1 MELNRCYLGDAASV
15 LRTFEDESVH
25 CCVTSPPYFSLR
37 DYNVPGQIGQEEDAS
52 EYIARL
58 VDVFSDVYR
67 VLRKDG
73 TCWIVIGDS
82 YAGRCGVISK
92 GRCGFGD
99 RKNLHTVRKGAKEK
113 DLLGIPWM
121 LAFALRDAGWYLR
134 QDIIWAKANPMP
146 APMKDRCISSH
157 EHILLLSKSPRYY
170 FDYKAI
176 MEEAVTQEDW
186 NPGIRFG
193 GSKYG
198 DSIVGGGTYSG
209 NPWVPKEEDGRF
221 VRNKRD
227 VWTVATYS
235 NKEAHFATYPPK
247 LIEPCVLAG
256 CPEGGIVLDCFMGS
270 GTTGIVARNLHR
282 NFVGIELNPEYRDMA
297 ERRIFNLGE
306 NLFNQK

>member
-1 MELNRCYLGDAASV
+1 MELNHCYLGDAASV

-37 DYNVPGQIGQEEDAS
+37 DYNVPGQIGQEEDAN

-58 VDVFSDVYR
+58 VDVFSEVYR

-198 DSIVGGGTYSG
+198 DSIVGGGYLFRQSVG
-209 NPWVPKEEDGRF
+209 AEGGGRAVRPEQEGRVDGRNVF
-221 VRNKRD
+221 QQGSAFCHISAETHRALRARGVPGGRNCARLLHGERNYGHCG
-227 VWTVATYS
+227 T
-235 NKEAHFATYPPK
+235 EFA
-247 LIEPCVLAG
+247 
-256 CPEGGIVLDCFMGS
+256 
-270 GTTGIVARNLHR
+270 
-282 NFVGIELNPEYRDMA
+282 
-297 ERRIFNLGE
+297 
-306 NLFNQK
+306 

>member
-37 DYNVPGQIGQEEDAS
+37 DYNVPGQIGQEEDAN

-58 VDVFSDVYR
+58 VDVFSEVYR

-198 DSIVGGGTYSG
+198 DSIVGG
-209 NPWVPKEEDGRF
+209 V
-221 VRNKRD
+221 
-227 VWTVATYS
+227 
-235 NKEAHFATYPPK
+235 
-247 LIEPCVLAG
+247 LIPAIRGCRRRRTAG
-256 CPEGGIVLDCFMGS
+256 SS
-270 GTTGIVARNLHR
+270 GTRGTCGRLQRIPTRKRILPHIRRNLSSRACSRGVRREELCSIASWGAELRALWH
-282 NFVGIELNPEYRDMA
+282 GICIGISSELN
-297 ERRIFNLGE
+297 
-306 NLFNQK
+306 

>member
-58 VDVFSDVYR
+58 VDVFSEVYR

-157 EHILLLSKSPRYY
+157 EHIPVAEQESQVLFRLQGHHGRGRHPGGLESRDSLRRIQVRRFYRGWWYLFRKS
-170 FDYKAI
+170 
-176 MEEAVTQEDW
+176 V
-186 NPGIRFG
+186 
-193 GSKYG
+193 GSE
-198 DSIVGGGTYSG
+198 GGGRPVRPEQEG
-209 NPWVPKEEDGRF
+209 RVDGRNVF
-221 VRNKRD
+221 QQGSAFCHISAETHRAVCACWVSGGRNCARLLHGERNYGHCG
-227 VWTVATYS
+227 T
-235 NKEAHFATYPPK
+235 EFAS
-247 LIEPCVLAG
+247 E
-256 CPEGGIVLDCFMGS
+256 FR
-270 GTTGIVARNLHR
+270 RN
-282 NFVGIELNPEYRDMA
+282 
-297 ERRIFNLGE
+297 
-306 NLFNQK
+306 

>member
-1 MELNRCYLGDAASV
+1 MELNHCYLGDAASV

-37 DYNVPGQIGQEEDAS
+37 DYNVPGQIGQEEYAS

-58 VDVFSDVYR
+58 VDVFSEVYR

-92 GRCGFGD
+92 GRCGFGE

-198 DSIVGGGTYSG
+198 DSIVGGGYLFRQSVG
-209 NPWVPKEEDGRF
+209 
-221 VRNKRD
+221 
-227 VWTVATYS
+227 
-235 NKEAHFATYPPK
+235 
-247 LIEPCVLAG
+247 
-256 CPEGGIVLDCFMGS
+256 PEGGGRPVRPEQEGRVDSRNVFQQGS
-270 GTTGIVARNLHR
+270 AFCHISAETHRAVRARWVSGGRNCARLLHR
-282 NFVGIELNPEYRDMA
+282 
-297 ERRIFNLGE
+297 ERHYGHCGT
-306 NLFNQK
+306 